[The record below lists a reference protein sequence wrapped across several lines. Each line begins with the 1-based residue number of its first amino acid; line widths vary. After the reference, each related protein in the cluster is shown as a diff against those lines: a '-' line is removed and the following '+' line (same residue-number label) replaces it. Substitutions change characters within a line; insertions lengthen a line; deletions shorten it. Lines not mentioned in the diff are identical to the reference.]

1 MQNAYRLLLDFASI
15 IFNKI
20 GPTAPSERA
29 KKTMR

>member
-20 GPTAPSERA
+20 GSTEPSGRA